1 MELLDRYLH
10 ALKTY
15 LPKAQQRDIVAE
27 LSDSILSDVEEQE
40 ALLGRT
46 LNRAEEVAVL
56 KKYGHPLLAA
66 GRYLPQQHL
75 IGPALYP
82 YYWFAL
88 KILTGILVLGNVAV
102 AIVAG
107 FTSQNPAG
115 IAGGLVGNVV
125 SAVIFGIGVVTVGFA
140 LLERWQVR
148 IRFLE
153 SWDPGALPAVTSV
166 DAERV
171 PLTESI
177 FGLILGTLF
186 LLYWLAVP
194 PFDRIVFSGDG
205 VTVRLSPIWR
215 EFYVPIMVLIL
226 MGIAQNGINLARP
239 HWIRFR
245 EIARIVTDLSVI
257 GIIYLVL
264 RTREL
269 VSIFDATGDPARYA
283 EQAALL
289 NKVIAL
295 GLAVTAAVMAVDL
308 LINLWR
314 IAGRPGAG
322 AVHSVV
328 TAVTAVSKRR

>member
-66 GRYLPQQHL
+66 GRFLPQQHL

-88 KILTGILVLGNVAV
+88 KVVTAFLVLGNVAI
-102 AIVAG
+102 AIVSG
-107 FTSQNPAG
+107 FMSRDPAE
-115 IAGGLVGNVV
+115 IAGSLVGNVV
-125 SAVIFGIGVVTVGFA
+125 SAVIFGIGIVTIGFA
-140 LLERWQVR
+140 LLERSQVKV
-148 IRFLE
+148 RFLDN
-153 SWDPGALPAVTSV
+153 WDPASLPAVSGV

-171 PLTESI
+171 PLSESI
-177 FGLILGTLF
+177 FGLVFGALF

-194 PFDRIVFSGDG
+194 PFDQIALGADDE
-205 VTVRLSPIWR
+205 VTVRLAPIWR
-215 EFYVPIMVLIL
+215 EFYLPIIVLVLI
-226 MGIAQNGINLARP
+226 GIVQSAVNLVRP

-245 EIARIVTDLSVI
+245 QIARILTDVSVI
-257 GIIYLVL
+257 VIAYLLLRTPNLVL
-264 RTREL
+264 IIVE
-269 VSIFDATGDPARYA
+269 ATGDPTAHA
-283 EQAALL
+283 DKAAMLS
-289 NKVIAL
+289 KAIAS
-295 GLAVTAAVMAVDL
+295 GIAIAAAVFAVDL
-308 LINLWR
+308 LVNLWR
-314 IAGRPGAG
+314 VAGRPGANL
-322 AVHSVV
+322 VHV
-328 TAVTAVSKRR
+328 RP

>member
-1 MELLDRYLH
+1 MQLLDRYLH

-46 LNRAEEVAVL
+46 LNRDEEVALL

-88 KILTGILVLGNVAV
+88 KIVTAFLVLGNVAV
-102 AIVAG
+102 AVVSG
-107 FTSQNPAG
+107 FMSRDPAE
-115 IAGGLVGNVV
+115 IAGNLLGNVV
-125 SAVIFGIGVVTVGFA
+125 SAVIFGIGIVTVGFA
-140 LLERWQVR
+140 LLERSQVR
-148 IRFLE
+148 VRLLDN
-153 SWDPGALPAVTSV
+153 WDPAALPAVSGV

-171 PLTESI
+171 PLSESVFGVI
-177 FGLILGTLF
+177 FGALF

-194 PFDRIVFSGDG
+194 PFDQIVIGGGDDN
-205 VTVRLSPIWR
+205 VTVRLAPIWR
-215 EFYVPIMVLIL
+215 QFYLPIMFLIL
-226 MGIAQNGINLARP
+226 VGIVQNAVNLVRP

-257 GIIYLVL
+257 VIAYLLLRTPDLVL
-264 RTREL
+264 I
-269 VSIFDATGDPARYA
+269 VIQATGDPTAHA
-283 EQAALL
+283 DKAATLS
-289 NKVIAL
+289 KVIAF
-295 GLAVTAAVMAVDL
+295 GIGITAAVFAVDL
-308 LINLWR
+308 IINLWR
-314 IAGRPGAG
+314 LAGRPGANL
-322 AVHSVV
+322 AHV
-328 TAVTAVSKRR
+328 RP